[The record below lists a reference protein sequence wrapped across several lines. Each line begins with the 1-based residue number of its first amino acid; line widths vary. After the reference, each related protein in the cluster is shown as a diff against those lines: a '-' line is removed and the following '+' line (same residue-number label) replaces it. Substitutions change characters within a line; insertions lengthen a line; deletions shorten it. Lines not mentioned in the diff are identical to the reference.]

1 MPNSGYKGISF
12 PFRITKQGGVA
23 TSTTSRN
30 DQSHIE
36 ESIIQILGT
45 NFLERVMES
54 EIYSSVQ
61 SSLFEPN
68 DESLQQVIKTQII
81 DSLERLEE
89 RIEVDDSGIELEVVT
104 EDSGEYLYATITY
117 LIVKYQTYYST
128 TVKVGEINE

>member
-1 MPNSGYKGISF
+1 MPNSGYTGISF

-30 DQSHIE
+30 DPSHIE
-36 ESIIQILGT
+36 ESIQQILGT

-68 DESLQQVIKTQII
+68 DESLQQVIKTQIAN
-81 DSLERLEE
+81 SLERLED
-89 RIEVDDSGIELEVVT
+89 RIELSSSDIELKVVT
-104 EDSGEYLYATITY
+104 EELGEFLYAIVTY
-117 LIVKYQTYYST
+117 KIIKYQTYYST

>member
-12 PFRITKQGGVA
+12 PFRITQQGGVA

-30 DQSHIE
+30 DPSHIE
-36 ESIIQILGT
+36 ESIRQILGT

-68 DESLQQVIKTQII
+68 DESLQQVIKAQII

-89 RIEVDDSGIELEVVT
+89 RIEVDDSDIELEVVT